1 MGGEG
6 NERKQ
11 KRRDGKEK
19 NEMRTEANG
28 IDQGGKK
35 EKRNRRGEGEAK
47 QRKKGGEDQGKVQ
60 S

>member
-35 EKRNRRGEGEAK
+35 EKRNRRGKGEA
-47 QRKKGGEDQGKVQ
+47 RHT
-60 S
+60 